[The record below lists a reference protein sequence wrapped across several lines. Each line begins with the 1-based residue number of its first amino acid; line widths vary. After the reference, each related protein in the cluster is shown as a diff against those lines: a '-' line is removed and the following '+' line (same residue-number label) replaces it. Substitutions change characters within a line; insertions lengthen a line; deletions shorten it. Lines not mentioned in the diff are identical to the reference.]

1 MQTNVRISGCHHQSF
16 FHGGLM
22 ELDRT
27 PGERLDFL
35 LRRQGNLDKGEKYSQ
50 YDLCYFLTGE
60 EEAPNGK
67 RYDIQTS
74 RSAINRYVT
83 GRQEMTYE
91 IISAVCEIFDVTAD
105 WLLRGVEAEEDTK
118 DVFMTPEAG
127 EIAAIVDGMSL
138 PARQEIIAIAH
149 AVTAAHQAQQVEQQ
163 NLIKILKKVGQAL
176 TQEDREYIAKLRN
189 HRSAFSG

>member
-1 MQTNVRISGCHHQSF
+1 
-16 FHGGLM
+16 M

-60 EEAPNGK
+60 EVAPNGK
-67 RYDIQTS
+67 RYGIQTS

-91 IISAVCEIFDVTAD
+91 IINAVCEIFGVTAD
-105 WLLRGVEAEEDTK
+105 WLLRGEETEEEEK

-163 NLIKILKKVGQAL
+163 NLIRILTKVGQAL

>member
-1 MQTNVRISGCHHQSF
+1 MQTNARISGSHQSF
-16 FHGGLM
+16 FQGGLM

-67 RYDIQTS
+67 RYSIQTS
-74 RSAINRYVT
+74 RSSINRYVT

-91 IISAVCEIFDVTAD
+91 IVNAICEIFHVTAD
-105 WLLRGVEAEEDTK
+105 WLLRGVETEEDERE
-118 DVFMTPEAG
+118 DPFMTPEAG
-127 EIAAIVDGMSL
+127 EIAALVDGMSL

-163 NLIKILKKVGQAL
+163 NLIRILTKVGQAL

-189 HRSAFSG
+189 HRSAFVG

>member
-1 MQTNVRISGCHHQSF
+1 MQTNVKISGCRHQSF
-16 FHGGLM
+16 FKEELM

-50 YDLCYFLTGE
+50 YDLCYFLTGAE
-60 EEAPNGK
+60 VAPNGK
-67 RYDIQTS
+67 RYSIQTS

-91 IISAVCEIFDVTAD
+91 IINAVCEIFGVTAD
-105 WLLRGVEAEEDTK
+105 WLLRGEETEEEEK

-127 EIAAIVDGMSL
+127 EIAALVDGMSL

-163 NLIKILKKVGQAL
+163 NLIRILTKVGQAL

-189 HRSAFSG
+189 HRSAPAG